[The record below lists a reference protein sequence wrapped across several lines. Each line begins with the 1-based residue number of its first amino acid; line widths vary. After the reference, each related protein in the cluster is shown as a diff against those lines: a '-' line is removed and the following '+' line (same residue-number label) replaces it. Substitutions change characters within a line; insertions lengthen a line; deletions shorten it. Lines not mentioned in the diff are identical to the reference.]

1 LSQESTV
8 VNTPVPVLP
17 SKGPVGGI
25 DQTDGCDVVPA
36 PPAVQTIEI
45 DGRDAAIP
53 NANDFLRQTAQASER
68 IQGVC
73 RCLSFTVPRY
83 P

>member
-1 LSQESTV
+1 MSQESTI

-68 IQGVC
+68 IQG
-73 RCLSFTVPRY
+73 TVPRY